1 MDRPRLAFTYL
12 LFVGVPLLGL
22 VGILRAGRGLSA
34 PVAISGDWSLQA
46 DASPLAS
53 DSCGAEWTQLAQ
65 PALSISQSGTEIVV
79 TLNSID
85 GHPITLTG
93 TIQEGR
99 LHAAGAPAGYCAA
112 PHTLFWDGAVTGP
125 GTQRTI
131 TGALG
136 VANCSG
142 CATVEFRANRM
153 LPTREGIR

>member
-1 MDRPRLAFTYL
+1 MNRPRLVFTYL
-12 LFVGVPLLGL
+12 SFVGVPLLGL

-46 DASPLAS
+46 DAAPLAS
-53 DSCGAEWTQLAQ
+53 DFCGAEWIQLAQ
-65 PALSISQSGTEIVV
+65 PALSISQSGTEIAV

-93 TIQEGR
+93 TIHEDR
-99 LHAAGAPAGYCAA
+99 LHAAGAPAGNCAG
-112 PHTLFWDGAVTGP
+112 PHALFLDGAVTGAAP
-125 GTQRTI
+125 QRMI

-142 CATVEFRANRM
+142 CATVEFRATRM
-153 LPTREGIR
+153 IPTREGIR